1 MKEVVIAGYLR
12 SAQSRSNPGK
22 PEKDVFG
29 KLRADDI
36 LARVVPELLDRT
48 GVAPDGL
55 DDFIVGS
62 AMGVTEQWTFG
73 GRTPV
78 FLANLNESVP
88 AKFIDQQCGSGMA
101 AIHTG
106 FMEIAAGFA
115 DCVLACGM
123 EHMTRVPMGPVLF
136 DKGVLSLNPALSE
149 DEKYAGWDMPVIMNM
164 GLTAEKLFESAGF
177 TRKDLDEWSVRSH
190 QRAAAAMKNGFFKD
204 EILPVSAPQADG
216 SVLEVDRDMNVRENA
231 SLEAMADLKPVFRE
245 DGVITPGNASP
256 LNAGAGAM
264 VLMSR
269 EKAEKMSIK
278 PLARIRSIGFAGV
291 DPTVMGR
298 GPVPATEKALAAC
311 GLSASDVDFWE
322 VNEAFAIVTLNFIKE
337 MGIDPDKVNINGG
350 AVALGHALGM
360 TGIRITGTLSRILE
374 NENAAVGC
382 ANACVGGGQGT
393 AVIIE
398 KV

>member
-48 GVAPDGL
+48 GVGPDGL

-73 GRTPV
+73 GRTPL

-149 DEKYAGWDMPVIMNM
+149 DETYAGWDMPVIMNM
-164 GLTAEKLFESAGF
+164 GLTAEKLFDATGF
-177 TRKDLDEWSVRSH
+177 TRKELDEWSVRSH
-190 QRAAAAMKNGFFKD
+190 QRASEALKKGFFKD
-204 EILPVSAPQADG
+204 EIFPVSAPQANG
-216 SVLEVDRDMNVRENA
+216 SVLEVDRDMNVRENV
-231 SLEAMADLKPVFRE
+231 SLDAMADLKPVFRE

-256 LNAGAGAM
+256 LNAGAAGM
-264 VLMSR
+264 VLMSK
-269 EKAEKMSIK
+269 EKAEKMGIK

-298 GPVPATEKALAAC
+298 GPLPATQKALSAC
-311 GLSASDVDFWE
+311 GLTASDVDLWE
-322 VNEAFAIVTLNFIKE
+322 VNEAFAVVTLNFVKE

-374 NENAAVGC
+374 SENAAVGC

>member
-36 LARVVPELLDRT
+36 LARVVPELLNRT

-78 FLANLNESVP
+78 FLTNLNESVP

-106 FMEIAAGFA
+106 FMEIATGFA

-149 DEKYAGWDMPVIMNM
+149 DETYAGWDMPVIMNM
-164 GLTAEKLFESAGF
+164 GLTAEKLFDSSGF
-177 TRKDLDEWSVRSH
+177 TRKELDEWSVRSH
-190 QRAAAAMKNGFFKD
+190 QRAVEALKKGFFKD
-204 EILPVSAPQADG
+204 EIFPVSAPQADG
-216 SVLEVDRDMNVRENA
+216 SVLEVDRDMNIRENA
-231 SLEAMADLKPVFRE
+231 SLDAMADLKPVFRE

-256 LNAGAGAM
+256 LNAGAAAM
-264 VLMSR
+264 VLMSK
-269 EKAEKMSIK
+269 EKADKMGIK

-298 GPVPATEKALAAC
+298 GPVPATQKALSAC
-311 GLSASDVDFWE
+311 GLTASDVDFWE
-322 VNEAFAIVTLNFIKE
+322 VNEAFAVVTLNFIKE

-360 TGIRITGTLSRILE
+360 TGIRITGTLARILE
-374 NENAAVGC
+374 SETAAVGC

>member
-106 FMEIAAGFA
+106 FMEIATGFA
-115 DCVLACGM
+115 DCVLATGM

-149 DEKYAGWDMPVIMNM
+149 DEKYTGWDMPVIMNM
-164 GLTAEKLFESAGF
+164 GLTAEKLFDAAGF
-177 TRKDLDEWSVRSH
+177 TRKELDEWSVRSH
-190 QRAAAAMKNGFFKD
+190 QRASEALKKGFFKN
-204 EILPVSAPQADG
+204 EIFPVSAPQADG
-216 SVLEVDRDMNVRENA
+216 SLLEVDRDMNIRENA
-231 SLEAMADLKPVFRE
+231 SLDAMADLKPVFRE

-256 LNAGAGAM
+256 LNAGAAAM
-264 VLMSR
+264 VLMTK
-269 EKAEKMSIK
+269 EKAEKMGIK

-298 GPVPATEKALAAC
+298 GPVPATQKALSAC
-311 GLSASDVDFWE
+311 GLTASDVDFWE
-322 VNEAFAIVTLNFIKE
+322 VNEAFAVVALNFIKE

-360 TGIRITGTLSRILE
+360 TGIRITGTLARILE
-374 NENAAVGC
+374 SENAAVGC

>member
-29 KLRADDI
+29 NLRADDI
-36 LARVVPELLDRT
+36 LARLVPQLLN
-48 GVAPDGL
+48 GINVAPDGL

-78 FLANLNESVP
+78 FLSNLNESVP

-101 AIHTG
+101 AVHTG
-106 FMEIAAGFA
+106 FMEIATGFA
-115 DCVLACGM
+115 DCVLAAGM
-123 EHMTRVPMGPVLF
+123 EHMTRVPMGPALF

-149 DEKYAGWDMPVIMNM
+149 DEKYDCWDMPVIMNM
-164 GLTAEKLFESAGF
+164 GLTAEKLYESAGF
-177 TRKDLDEWSVRSH
+177 TRKELDEWSVRSH
-190 QRAAAAMKNGFFKD
+190 QRATEALTKGFFKG
-204 EILPVSAPQADG
+204 EILPIEARQADG
-216 SVLEVDRDMNVRENA
+216 SMLTVDRDMNIRENA
-231 SLEAMADLKPVFRE
+231 SLKALSELKPVFRE
-245 DGVITPGNASP
+245 NGVITPGNASP
-256 LNAGAGAM
+256 LNAGAAAM

-269 EKAEKMSIK
+269 EKAEKMGIK

-291 DPTVMGR
+291 DPTVMGH
-298 GPVPATEKALAAC
+298 GPVPATRKALEKC
-311 GLSASDVDFWE
+311 GLAASDVDIWE
-322 VNEAFAIVTLNFIKE
+322 VNEAFAVVTLNFIRE
-337 MGIDPDKVNINGG
+337 MGIDPEKVNIKGG

-360 TGIRITGTLSRILE
+360 TGIRITGTLGRILE
-374 NENAAVGC
+374 SENAAVGC

-398 KV
+398 RV